1 MVDARRRFGITWE
14 VSARM
19 ERVPY
24 DLIVIGSGP
33 GGYSAAI
40 RAGQYGLK
48 TALIEKQAKLGGTCL
63 LVGCIPTKALLHTA
77 DVWERISHSDQ
88 EGIHCENPRL
98 DYPKVKDRKDGI
110 VNRHAKGVEFLLK
123 RAKVERIS
131 GFATLKGGGKIE
143 VKSDSGTQTLE
154 AKNIIIAT
162 GSEARMIPGL
172 QPDAETILTNIEILN
187 LTAVPKSL
195 AIIGAGAVGVEFA
208 SIFRRFGSE
217 VTVIE
222 MLPRI
227 VPVEDEEV
235 SKELERT
242 FKKQKIRVETGA
254 KAENIEK
261 TGKGVKLTLT
271 TRDGKQ
277 EVLEVEKL
285 LVAVGRKPNT
295 DQIGLENTKV
305 ELDRGFIK
313 VNAQQQTDEP
323 GVYAIGD
330 VVAGTPQLAH
340 VATREGMIA
349 VAHMAGKPAVPIN
362 RNRIPGA
369 TYTQPGIG
377 SVGMTEAQARA
388 AGYKVKVGKFPFAG
402 DSRATILGRHDGFIK
417 VVTDEKYG
425 EILGVHIIGPE
436 AFELLGEAVAA
447 MEAESTVDVMMQ
459 TIHAHPTLYEGVG
472 EAFNAVYGLSINA

>member
-1 MVDARRRFGITWE
+1 MKK
-14 VSARM
+14 
-19 ERVPY
+19 VPY

-48 TALIEKQAKLGGTCL
+48 TALVEKQARLGGTCL
-63 LVGCIPTKALLHTA
+63 LVGCIPTKSLLQTA
-77 DVWERISHSDQ
+77 DVWQRFVHADL
-88 EGIHCENPRL
+88 EGIQCENPRL

-110 VNRHAKGVEFLLK
+110 VSKHSKGVEMLLK

-131 GFATLKGGGKIE
+131 GYATLKGGGKVE
-143 VKSDSGTQTLE
+143 VKSDAGVQTIE
-154 AKNIIIAT
+154 AKNIIVAT
-162 GSEARMIPGL
+162 GSEARMLPGL
-172 QPDAETILTNIEILN
+172 EPDAEFILTNIEILN

-208 SIFRRFGSE
+208 SIFHRFGTE

-227 VPVEDEEV
+227 VPVEDEDI
-235 SKELERT
+235 SKELDRN
-242 FKKQKIRVETGA
+242 FRKQKIRVETGA
-254 KAENIEK
+254 RAENIRK
-261 TGKGVKLTLT
+261 TGHSVQLTLT
-271 TRDGKQ
+271 TKEGKQ
-277 EVLEVEKL
+277 EELEVEKL

-295 DQIGLENTKV
+295 DKIGLENTKV

-313 VNAQQQTDEP
+313 VDKNQQTAEP

-349 VAHMAGKPAVPIN
+349 VAHMAGKPAIPIN
-362 RNRIPGA
+362 KNRIPGC
-369 TYTQPGIG
+369 TYTEPGIG
-377 SVGMTEAQARA
+377 SVGLTEAQARA
-388 AGYKVKVGKFPFAG
+388 QGYQVKIGRFPFAG
-402 DSRATILGRHDGFIK
+402 DSRATILGHHEGFIK
-417 VVTDEKYG
+417 VVADEKYG

-436 AFELLGEAVAA
+436 GFELIAEAVAA
-447 MEAESTVDVMMQ
+447 MEAEATVELMMQ
-459 TIHAHPTLYEGVG
+459 TIHAHPTLYEALG